1 MDNDGAATPTYD
13 FSHECGYTAFE
24 DEDERD
30 DKYREEMLK
39 VFGMEVFEESVM
51 VERIESL
58 CQKVSG
64 DERLDTLCAKSANRY
79 CLEELSIGMI
89 LMFNSDSFHL
99 MHRCLQDFDESGQVS
114 DEHYNAALAYLEN

>member
-1 MDNDGAATPTYD
+1 MDSDVPAQPIYD
-13 FSHECGYTAFE
+13 FSHECGYMALE

-39 VFGMEVFEESVM
+39 VFSMEAFEESVM

-58 CQKVSG
+58 CKKVAG
-64 DERLDTLCAKSANRY
+64 NEQFDVLCTKSANRY

-89 LMFNSDSFHL
+89 LLFNGDSFHL
-99 MHRCLQDFDESGQVS
+99 IHRCLQDFDESGRVN
-114 DEHYNAALAYLEN
+114 DEHFDAVLAYLEN